1 MASSKAET
9 LVFAKEIKNVCPI
22 CFESFKTPRYLPCFH
37 TFCHNC
43 LSSYIL
49 STYKSKENPVG
60 FPCPLCRQFVPA
72 PSSLGEP
79 EKWTELIPINTITQT
94 MCEKKDQF
102 CDACRRAD
110 EEEVATDWCKSCL
123 DSLCRTC
130 VKFHKRNAASQN
142 HELIPVSEKETV
154 PIAFESRVLCIDH
167 NAPAKYLC
175 VDHEELCCA
184 ECGFTKHRK
193 CNQVD
198 EIEKTAENLIQ
209 SGTLKNLAQEIVK
222 HNDVLIQAKAEGETT
237 MKHIDE
243 TSDKIAQEST
253 DLRDKLVR
261 HINDLVEAHLNDL
274 AKKVKGIKAK
284 LATFEDTV
292 TDRQLLMTQY
302 SQILTCVEK
311 TPPPILVQNY
321 LKIQRQFKQVTG
333 LCLYKTCVDLHSEAS
348 KQLLKILDTLGLEDV
363 RVDVKSIP
371 IGSIDLT
378 HADMKLICELPGSG
392 GGYMFG
398 GCFLENG
405 DIVLADWNS
414 RHCLFYSNNKLVR
427 KLTLEGYSRDVMYR
441 KPSELL
447 ISTNLNGRGHIAH
460 YSHINLQKFKNITES
475 NESIFQL
482 AKSSEFIYAACST
495 FILKLD
501 HGGNTVKQI
510 AVDQCTYSV
519 AVNKRQEIISS
530 SCSTHKVTVM
540 NQSGVKIHSYS
551 HENLRH
557 PYGLDV
563 NFTGNIFV
571 AGQLNNNIHV
581 LTPTAELLKIF
592 EVTSPS
598 CIKFKENSYTCIVS
612 AAFAGTKI
620 YEFFPKG
627 LEA

>member
-9 LVFAKEIKNVCPI
+9 LDPAKEIKNVCPI

-49 STYKSKENPVG
+49 STCKSKENPVG

-72 PSSLGEP
+72 PSSIGMP
-79 EKWTELIPINTITQT
+79 EKWTELIPINTITQAV
-94 MCEKKDQF
+94 CEKKDQF

-110 EEEVATDWCKSCL
+110 EEEIATDWCKSCL

-222 HNDVLIQAKAEGETT
+222 HNDVLIQAKTEGETT

-302 SQILTCVEK
+302 SQILRDAEK
-311 TPPPILVQNY
+311 TPPPVLVQNY
-321 LKIQRQFKQVTG
+321 LKIKRQFKQVTG
-333 LCLYKTCVDLHSEAS
+333 LCLYQPSVKLYSEAS
-348 KQLLKILDTLGLEDV
+348 KLLLTILDTLELGDV
-363 RVDVKSIP
+363 TVKVKSIP

-378 HADMKLICELPGSG
+378 CADMKIVCELPQSDGNIE
-392 GGYMFG
+392 G

-414 RHCLFYSNNKLVR
+414 RHCLYYSNNKLVR
-427 KLTLEGYSRDVMYR
+427 KITTRGKPRDVINR
-441 KPSELL
+441 KPSGLL
-447 ISTNLNGRGHIAH
+447 ISTNFNGKGHIAH
-460 YSHINLQKFKNITES
+460 YDHDKLQKYQNIQES
-475 NESIFQL
+475 KVLVYQL
-482 AKSSEFIYAACST
+482 ANSSEYIYAACSD
-495 FILKLD
+495 FIVKLD
-501 HGGNTVKQI
+501 GKNVVEQI
-510 AVDQCTYSV
+510 AVDKCTYSV
-519 AVNKRQEIISS
+519 AVNKQQEIISS
-530 SCSTHKVTVM
+530 SCSTHEVTVM
-540 NQSGVKIHSYS
+540 NQFGIKIYSYS
-551 HENLRH
+551 HENLLH

-563 NFTGNIFV
+563 NFSGNIFV
-571 AGQLNNNIHV
+571 AGYSSNNIHV

-592 EVTSPS
+592 EVARPS
-598 CIKFKENSYTCIVS
+598 CIKFKENSYKCIVCS
-612 AAFAGTKI
+612 YNATTKV
-620 YEFFPKG
+620 YEFLPKD